1 MLRMGRTSPPAAGSA
16 GAPPDAH
23 QREKADA
30 LDKPGRKRIE
40 ASQEHDE
47 REAIGHA
54 AAKEAS

>member
-1 MLRMGRTSPPAAGSA
+1 MGRTSPPAAGSA